1 MTYTATITTKRQ
13 LTIPSDLFIKAKLK
27 TGQKVLL
34 ELHDDQVVMKPLM
47 QTIEALAGSVQIP
60 KHLKGVDLDKIIS
73 KSKKD
78 HFTQK
83 YSKWWFSLILTIF
96 YVICLMIF
104 QPNIVP
110 WLTSSSK
117 RRAVKL
123 LSSPLL

>member
-83 YSKWWFSLILTIF
+83 YSK
-96 YVICLMIF
+96 
-104 QPNIVP
+104 
-110 WLTSSSK
+110 
-117 RRAVKL
+117 
-123 LSSPLL
+123 